1 MDLRKKSHEIRSI
14 KYGHDIQC
22 LLNLIEQETFEKSL
36 MKSGPSNMILMRSI
50 YEAQLIRR
58 QSKMFNKDLRKKS
71 HETRS
76 IKYGPGMQY
85 LLNMVL
91 QESIE
96 NVKYEHLK
104 KIP

>member
-1 MDLRKKSHEIRSI
+1 
-14 KYGHDIQC
+14 
-22 LLNLIEQETFEKSL
+22 
-36 MKSGPSNMILMRSI
+36 MKSGPSDMILMRSI

-76 IKYGPGMQY
+76 IEYGPGMQY

-91 QESIE
+91 
-96 NVKYEHLK
+96 
-104 KIP
+104 

>member
-1 MDLRKKSHEIRSI
+1 
-14 KYGHDIQC
+14 
-22 LLNLIEQETFEKSL
+22 

-71 HETRS
+71 HESRS

-91 QESIE
+91 
-96 NVKYEHLK
+96 
-104 KIP
+104 